1 MKRYHKL
8 SAEESHVI
16 NDKGTERPGTGAYE
30 NLAEPGIY
38 ACRRCDTP
46 LYLSSNKFS
55 SHCGWPSFDDE
66 IRNSVEKKV
75 DADGRRI
82 EIICRNC
89 GAHLGHV
96 FKGEGYTPLDT
107 RHCVNSISLLFI
119 PARTKEGYERAIFAG
134 GCFWGVEH
142 LMKKLE
148 GVKSTTVGYIGG
160 TVVNPSYQEVCSGE
174 TGHAEALEV
183 VFDPKVTSFEKLCR
197 YFFELHDP
205 TQRNRQGPDIGY
217 QYRSAIFYFTE
228 DQREISLK
236 LKLQLEEQGMDVA
249 TEIIPASKFYP
260 AEDYH
265 QDYYDKTGKQPY
277 CHTHVPRFL

>member
-8 SAEESHVI
+8 SPEESHVI

-38 ACRRCDTP
+38 VCRRCDAP

-66 IRNSVEKKV
+66 IPNSVEKKV
-75 DADGRRI
+75 DADGQRI
-82 EIICRNC
+82 EILCRHC

-96 FKGEGYTPLDT
+96 FKGEGYTPLNT

-148 GVKSTTVGYIGG
+148 GVMHTTVGYTGG
-160 TVVNPSYQEVCSGE
+160 MLVNPAYTEVCSGE
-174 TGHAEALEV
+174 TGHAEALEL
-183 VFDPKVTSFEKLCR
+183 VFDPKITSFEKLCR
-197 YFFELHDP
+197 YFFEVHDP
-205 TQRNRQGPDIGY
+205 TQRNRQGPDVGD
-217 QYRSAIFYFTE
+217 QYRSAIFYLTE
-228 DQREISLK
+228 EQKEIALK
-236 LKLQLEEQGMDVA
+236 LKKILEEQGMDVA
-249 TEIIPASKFYP
+249 TEIVPASRFYP

-265 QDYYDKTGKQPY
+265 QDYYDQTGKQPY
-277 CHTHVPRFL
+277 CHKRVIRF